1 MFIYCIQKIYPVFS
15 FSTYFLI
22 KYLAFFWGGGGEI
35 EVEGEIDLAVA
46 ILLIVKALVGL
57 Y

>member
-22 KYLAFFWGGGGEI
+22 KYLAFFLGGGGEI

-46 ILLIVKALVGL
+46 IILIVKALVGL